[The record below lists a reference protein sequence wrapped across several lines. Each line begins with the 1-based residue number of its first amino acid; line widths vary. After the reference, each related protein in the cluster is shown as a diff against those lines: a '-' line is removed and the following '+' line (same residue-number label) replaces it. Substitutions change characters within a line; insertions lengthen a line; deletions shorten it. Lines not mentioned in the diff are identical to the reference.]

1 MALIIIFKLLDHKIF
16 NHMDTPQIDGKKS
29 FKKQL
34 FETIHSRL
42 DQSLI
47 QYKELLGEKKLN
59 RFLKNTSKELAEEI
73 NKRTKK
79 AEKRQERL
87 QKKAEK
93 LKKEQ
98 QS

>member
-1 MALIIIFKLLDHKIF
+1 MG
-16 NHMDTPQIDGKKS
+16 TPQIEDKKS

-34 FETIHSRL
+34 FETIHSSL
-42 DQSLI
+42 DNSLI
-47 QYKELLGEKKLN
+47 QYKELLGEKKMS
-59 RFLKNTSKELAEEI
+59 RFLKNTSKELASEI
-73 NKRTKK
+73 NKRSKK

-98 QS
+98 KV

>member
-1 MALIIIFKLLDHKIF
+1 M
-16 NHMDTPQIDGKKS
+16 NTQQIDGKKS

-42 DQSLI
+42 DNSLI
-47 QYKELLGEKKLN
+47 QYKDLLGEKKMK
-59 RFLKNTSKELAEEI
+59 RFLKSTSKELAAEI
-73 NKRTKK
+73 NKRSKK

-93 LKKEQ
+93 IKAEKLKKEQ
-98 QS
+98 RA

>member
-1 MALIIIFKLLDHKIF
+1 
-16 NHMDTPQIDGKKS
+16 MDTPQIDGKKS

-34 FETIHSRL
+34 FETIHNRL
-42 DQSLI
+42 DHSLI
-47 QYKELLGEKKLN
+47 PYKELLGEKKTN
-59 RFLKNTSKELAEEI
+59 RFLKNTSKELVSEI
-73 NKRTKK
+73 NKRSKK

-98 QS
+98 QA

>member
-1 MALIIIFKLLDHKIF
+1 M
-16 NHMDTPQIDGKKS
+16 NTQQIDGKKS

-42 DQSLI
+42 DNSLI
-47 QYKELLGEKKLN
+47 QYKELLGEKKMK
-59 RFLKNTSKELAEEI
+59 RFLKSTSKELAAEI
-73 NKRTKK
+73 NKRSKK

-93 LKKEQ
+93 IKAEKLKKEQ
-98 QS
+98 QA

>member
-1 MALIIIFKLLDHKIF
+1 MV
-16 NHMDTPQIDGKKS
+16 TPQVDGKKS

-42 DQSLI
+42 DNSLV
-47 QYKELLGEKKLN
+47 QYKELLGEKKMN
-59 RFLKNTSKELAEEI
+59 RFLKNASKELASEI
-73 NKRTKK
+73 NKRSKK

-87 QKKAEK
+87 QKRAEK

-98 QS
+98 KA

>member
-1 MALIIIFKLLDHKIF
+1 
-16 NHMDTPQIDGKKS
+16 MDTPQIDGKKS

-42 DQSLI
+42 DNSLI
-47 QYKELLGEKKLN
+47 QYKELLGEKKMK
-59 RFLKNTSKELAEEI
+59 RFLKSTSKELVAEI
-73 NKRTKK
+73 NKRSKK

-93 LKKEQ
+93 IKAEKLKKEQ
-98 QS
+98 RA

>member
-1 MALIIIFKLLDHKIF
+1 M
-16 NHMDTPQIDGKKS
+16 NTPQIEDKKS

-42 DQSLI
+42 DNSLI
-47 QYKELLGEKKLN
+47 QYKELLGEKKMK
-59 RFLKNTSKELAEEI
+59 RFLKSTSKELAAEI

-98 QS
+98 RA

>member
-1 MALIIIFKLLDHKIF
+1 M
-16 NHMDTPQIDGKKS
+16 NTQQIDGKKS

-42 DQSLI
+42 DNSLI
-47 QYKELLGEKKLN
+47 QYKELLGEKKMK
-59 RFLKNTSKELAEEI
+59 RFLKSTSKELAAEI
-73 NKRTKK
+73 NKRSKK

-98 QS
+98 KAA

>member
-1 MALIIIFKLLDHKIF
+1 
-16 NHMDTPQIDGKKS
+16 MDTSQIDGKKS

-47 QYKELLGEKKLN
+47 RYKEFLGEKKLK
-59 RFLKNTSKELAEEI
+59 RFLKITSKELASEI
-73 NKRTKK
+73 SKRSKK

-93 LKKEQ
+93 IKKERKA
-98 QS
+98 

>member
-1 MALIIIFKLLDHKIF
+1 M
-16 NHMDTPQIDGKKS
+16 NTPQVDGKRS

-42 DQSLI
+42 DSSLI
-47 QYKELLGEKKLN
+47 QYKELLGEKKMK
-59 RFLKNTSKELAEEI
+59 RFLKSTSKELVAEI
-73 NKRTKK
+73 NKRSKK

-93 LKKEQ
+93 IKKEQ
-98 QS
+98 RA

>member
-1 MALIIIFKLLDHKIF
+1 M
-16 NHMDTPQIDGKKS
+16 NTSQVDGKKS

-42 DQSLI
+42 DNSLV
-47 QYKELLGEKKLN
+47 QYKELMGEKKMN
-59 RFLKNTSKELAEEI
+59 RFLKNTSKELASEI
-73 NKRTKK
+73 NKRSKK

-98 QS
+98 RA

>member
-1 MALIIIFKLLDHKIF
+1 M
-16 NHMDTPQIDGKKS
+16 NTPQVDGKRS

-42 DQSLI
+42 DSSLI
-47 QYKELLGEKKLN
+47 QYKELLGEKKMK
-59 RFLKNTSKELAEEI
+59 RFLKSTSKELVAEI
-73 NKRTKK
+73 NKRSKK

-93 LKKEQ
+93 IKKERRA
-98 QS
+98 